1 MISPKI
7 EKFVQVLGRNQS
19 HCLRCTGPEAYI
31 GLRYDAEESSVR
43 MVVSAGSQRSAD
55 LNPESQQWLFDK
67 GFRRKRMSD
76 DFEKSFKEE
85 GVSSQLIE
93 QMVRDIFEQ
102 CFGNPPSRCDLIELP
117 PLESDDSHVLEAM
130 NLLSTKRDWNARKT
144 LYRMLI
150 ETWFVFP
157 VDESGE
163 PLVEDKIASWPVCAT
178 FTSYAALFRHHPA
191 GVTCKVV
198 KGSELF
204 SDLVTRKFGSLRI
217 NPGSDTRGEL
227 YFNELEMLKD
237 AAEKLAKHYAGRR

>member
-1 MISPKI
+1 
-7 EKFVQVLGRNQS
+7 
-19 HCLRCTGPEAYI
+19 
-31 GLRYDAEESSVR
+31 
-43 MVVSAGSQRSAD
+43 
-55 LNPESQQWLFDK
+55 
-67 GFRRKRMSD
+67 
-76 DFEKSFKEE
+76 
-85 GVSSQLIE
+85 
-93 QMVRDIFEQ
+93 MVRDIFEQ

-144 LYRMLI
+144 LYRVLI
-150 ETWFVFP
+150 DTWFVFP

-163 PLVEDKIASWPVCAT
+163 PWVEDKIASWPVCAT
-178 FTSYAALFRHHPA
+178 FTSYPAFFRHHPI

-204 SDLVTRKFGSLRI
+204 SELVTRKFGSLRI